1 MFTTMVPRKL
11 YDLIL
16 LNIRLKG
23 HFSQIDFKLTQFTHG
38 STSVVKSMTANLP
51 AEAKDVFY
59 KDAVGNV
66 TTSNLRK
73 EKSRTL
79 LELRPRFPL
88 YGGWKTSWFHGYT
101 IPNYPVLQKKSDE
114 YTFEMSMSPS
124 IKNIFTERAFLE
136 VILPEG
142 AE

>member
-1 MFTTMVPRKL
+1 MFF
-11 YDLIL
+11 
-16 LNIRLKG
+16 IRLKG
-23 HFSQIDFKLTQFTHG
+23 HFSQIDYKLSQYIHG
-38 STSVVKSMTANLP
+38 STAVVKSMTAFLP
-51 AEAKDVFY
+51 ADAKDVYY

-73 EKSRTL
+73 EKSRTV

-88 YGGWKTSWFHGYT
+88 YGGWKFSWFHGYT
-101 IPNYPVLQKKSDE
+101 IGTYPVLQRKGADQ
-114 YTFEMSMSPS
+114 YTFELPMTAS
-124 IKNIFTERAFLE
+124 IKNLYIEKAFLE